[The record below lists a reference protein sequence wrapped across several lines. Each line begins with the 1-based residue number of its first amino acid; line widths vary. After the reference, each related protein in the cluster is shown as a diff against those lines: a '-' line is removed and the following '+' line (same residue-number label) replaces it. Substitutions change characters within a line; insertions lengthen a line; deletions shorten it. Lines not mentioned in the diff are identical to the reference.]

1 MNTNYDWRRV
11 INQSGRSGPVMH
23 VTSWNILVSIIHLSW
38 QVDQVQFSPNPLDLS
53 ARAKVDDSEK
63 PVIMTFAP
71 DRFSCAVFRH
81 RLDHRCQ
88 RVTFHWDVIKKN
100 IFPVFMFDFGMLRF
114 YAHRFRMYR
123 TDDYDLVDF
132 NLQIRW
138 HVEFK
143 TNVTTHYSKEFADQ
157 NRLTL
162 FYDNK
167 LDALHGSDRAWF
179 SFIMDNEYFSFNIAN
194 DRPSEPI
201 LLKQLHGST
210 DKPKW
215 WDVWWSRFRI
225 LAWPPWRN
233 QKFPYDVLNIPD
245 NLVPYVNFSDVWT
258 DLSVHRDPN
267 SIHGFGRESV
277 FTPTSTT
284 SHPYDPE
291 RERELQFQ
299 QADGLMQY
307 VLGRYAHHLP
317 IRHNFLMLRGHRDW
331 TNYAHISVTFQ
342 FTWSTLGHIVHRS
355 GVPMIVARTIN
366 VSWSIRTP
374 TM

>member
-1 MNTNYDWRRV
+1 M
-11 INQSGRSGPVMH
+11 
-23 VTSWNILVSIIHLSW
+23 LSIIHLTW
-38 QVDQVQFSPNPLDLS
+38 QVDQVKFSTRPLDLS
-53 ARAKVDDSEK
+53 ARAKVDDLK
-63 PVIMTFAP
+63 PVVMTFAP
-71 DRFSCAVFRH
+71 DRFSCAVFHH

-88 RVTFHWDVIKKN
+88 RVTFNWDVIKKN
-100 IFPVFMFDFGMLRF
+100 YLPVYMFDFGMLRF
-114 YAHRFRMYR
+114 YAHRFRMYK
-123 TDDYDLVDF
+123 TDAYDLVDF
-132 NLQIRW
+132 NLQIKW

-143 TNVTTHYSKEFADQ
+143 TTIDSKNITHFSKEFADQ

-162 FYDNK
+162 FYDNR
-167 LDALHGSDRAWF
+167 LDAFHGSDRAWF
-179 SFIMDNEYFSFNIAN
+179 SFIMDGEYFSFNINN

-215 WDVWWSRFRI
+215 WDVWWSRFRT
-225 LAWPPWRN
+225 LSWPPWRN
-233 QKFPYDVLNIPD
+233 KDFPYDVLNIPE
-245 NLVPYVNFSDVWT
+245 NVVPHVNFSDVWK
-258 DLSVHRDPN
+258 DLSIHNDPN
-267 SIHGFGRESV
+267 HIQQNPIHGRAKEDH
-277 FTPTSTT
+277 FTPGSTN

-299 QADGLMQY
+299 QSDGLMQY

-317 IRHNFLMLRGHRDW
+317 LRHNFLMLRGHRDW

-366 VSWSIRTP
+366 VSTYKYHTP
-374 TM
+374 TIYILCFVGIKCNFRKEWNFD